1 MNYSINEVAAKFGLS
16 AHTLRFYDKEGLLPF
31 ITRTKSGNRTF
42 TEMDLDWVALICC
55 LKDTGMPIKEIKL
68 YSDWCKA
75 GRGTIDERKKML
87 ADHRIEVL
95 KQIEELNKNLE
106 LIDKKLDWYEDPE
119 MLRKIDEHVE
129 KAALEK

>member
-1 MNYSINEVAAKFGLS
+1 MNFTINEVAAKFGLS

-31 ITRTKSGNRTF
+31 IARTKSGNRTF

-55 LKDTGMPIKEIKL
+55 LKDTGMPIKEIKQ
-68 YSDWCKA
+68 YSDWCKQ

-87 ADHRIEVL
+87 ADHRGEVL

-129 KAALEK
+129 KAILEK

>member
-1 MNYSINEVAAKFGLS
+1 MNYTINEVAAKFGLS

-68 YSDWCKA
+68 YSDWCKQ

-87 ADHRIEVL
+87 ADHRSEML

>member
-1 MNYSINEVAAKFGLS
+1 MNYTINEVAAKFGLS

-68 YSDWCKA
+68 YSDWCKQ
-75 GRGTIDERKKML
+75 GRETIDERKKML
-87 ADHRIEVL
+87 ADHRSEVL